1 MVKIGLIS
9 VVGLLTTL
17 RFTYIQQSGGVET
30 YLVDLWIIEGFIKRS
45 YHLKSFI
52 NEAYF
57 IFKNILKYHCY

>member
-30 YLVDLWIIEGFIKRS
+30 YIVDLWILRVS
-45 YHLKSFI
+45 LKDHTI
-52 NEAYF
+52 
-57 IFKNILKYHCY
+57 